1 MVPQES
7 KTASRSSE
15 IQRASRLAL
24 SRRGAMAVCAFTV
37 ASFTLPFAS
46 ALAHRFAL
54 ILPAL
59 TIRSPRTEVAGVFS
73 AGNGAIL
80 DDPMLLVQPA
90 PWRADLWSCVR
101 ARAVCVTPWIAD
113 DPGRAGATT
122 SRPHQAEWRRA
133 ACGASSGAT
142 SATSSPWPCSALLA
156 YPSPPSSPPAPSVA
170 AHAVAACTAA
180 RAPAPTPPS
189 LVCGVARRRPHAAAV
204 CSCRRDDDSIAP
216 RPVRQ
221 PRPKWVAAVAVHCCR
236 AAAAVGR
243 SVRRK
248 CASAVRRRVARC
260 ACDCISGL
268 ATHVCGQRHGT
279 GSASCEKKCG
289 RFGASIARQR
299 ALWLCARVDLTVCR
313 VRHPGMVSMFETCGT
328 LNLVNSPLYTRLLY
342 VCASVSFRSPKY
354 IGMARPRHR

>member
-7 KTASRSSE
+7 MTASRSSK

-59 TIRSPRTEVAGVFS
+59 TIHSPRTEVAGVFS

-221 PRPKWVAAVAVHCCR
+221 PSGWQRWLCIAAERQLRSGGPCGANVRLPCGGAVSPAALATASPVSQPTCVASGTAPAVPR
-236 AAAAVGR
+236 AKKSAG
-243 SVRRK
+243 
-248 CASAVRRRVARC
+248 ASAHPSRAS
-260 ACDCISGL
+260 AL
-268 ATHVCGQRHGT
+268 CG
-279 GSASCEKKCG
+279 
-289 RFGASIARQR
+289 
-299 ALWLCARVDLTVCR
+299 CARV
-313 VRHPGMVSMFETCGT
+313 
-328 LNLVNSPLYTRLLY
+328 
-342 VCASVSFRSPKY
+342 
-354 IGMARPRHR
+354 